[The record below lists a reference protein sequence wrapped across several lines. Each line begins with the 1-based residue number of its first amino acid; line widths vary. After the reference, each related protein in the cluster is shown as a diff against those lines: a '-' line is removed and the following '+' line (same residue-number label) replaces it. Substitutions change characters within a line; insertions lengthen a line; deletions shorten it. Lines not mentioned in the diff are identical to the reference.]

1 MAIATRVGGW
11 YEQMEAERA
20 LREPPNAL
28 GISRRDKN
36 YATKTQAAI
45 RRSDY
50 ERYKQ
55 HIRPIEDRLI
65 WMHGN
70 PEQRSHTVQSAR
82 DAVAKSFR
90 AGNGEL
96 QQRFAS
102 QGLPLSAPQRE
113 AITRRQDF
121 SQGLADINAAN
132 RANRAYDER
141 RAGIMTGGG
150 QRYGLGG
157 GAQ

>member
-1 MAIATRVGGW
+1 MGIARVWSQAMADA
-11 YEQMEAERA
+11 EAERA
-20 LREPPNAL
+20 LLNPPNAL

-45 RRSDY
+45 RRADY

-55 HIRPIEDRLI
+55 NIRPIEDRLI

-70 PEQRSHTVQSAR
+70 PEQRSHAVQSAR

-90 AGNGEL
+90 AGNAEL
-96 QQRFAS
+96 RERYAS
-102 QGLPLSAPQRE
+102 QGISLSPQQGE
-113 AITRRQDF
+113 AITRRQDLT
-121 SQGLADINAAN
+121 QGLADINAAN

-141 RAGIMTGGG
+141 KARIMTGGG

-157 GAQ
+157 AAQ